1 MQEVV
6 DEFNHSQNR
15 ITVDFL
21 SVGQIEQKTLLA
33 TAGGDPPDL
42 AGLYLSDVCAFA
54 DRHALT
60 PLSPFMRADGVTPGQ
75 FNSRY
80 ARVYRSMG
88 SYGGEDWSIP
98 TTPTTIALYFNKDL
112 LRAAGLDPER
122 PPRTADE
129 LTAMSKKLTRHD
141 AAGNLTQVGY
151 LPQLNPDWCWAVAAW
166 FGGQVFDG
174 KDITIGT
181 DPANV
186 RAFTW
191 MGQYTDLYGLQNIR
205 RLSSTFGSL
214 STPDDPFMSGKV
226 AFVFDG
232 VWRYSYIQQFQPG
245 LNFGVAPWPEA
256 TPGVTDFT
264 MADSDMLVIP
274 RGAKHPREA
283 WEFIRYLSSPNLAAQ
298 NLDEISGLERL
309 CYLQQKAS
317 PLEQWSPFFTEKNP
331 NPYAGLFRQ
340 LAESPH
346 AVATPQMG
354 IWDEYQRNLKLAFDK
369 VRLQI
374 EPPQQALQ
382 ECQHR
387 VEQRWQWHKESLDLH
402 KHDATAATP

>member
-15 ITVDFL
+15 ITIDFL

-42 AGLYLSDVCAFA
+42 AGIYLVDVCAFA
-54 DRHALT
+54 DRNALT
-60 PLSPFMRADGVTPGQ
+60 PLSPFMRADGTTPDQ

-80 ARVYRSMG
+80 ARVYGGMG
-88 SYGGEDWSIP
+88 SYRGEVWAVP
-98 TTPTTIALYFNKDL
+98 TTPSTVALYYNKDL

-122 PPRTADE
+122 PPRTKDE
-129 LTAMSKKLTRHD
+129 LTEMSKKLIVRD
-141 AAGNLTQVGY
+141 AAGKLTQVGF
-151 LPQLNPDWCWAVAAW
+151 LPQLNSWWGWAFAEW

-174 KDITIGT
+174 KDVTIST
-181 DPANV
+181 NPANV
-186 RAFTW
+186 QAFTW
-191 MGQYTDLYGLQNIR
+191 MEDYTKLYGLENIR
-205 RLSSTFGSL
+205 RLSSTFGNL
-214 STPDDPFMSGKV
+214 STPDDPFLSGKV

-232 VWRYSYIQQFQPG
+232 VWRYSYVQQFHPG

-256 TPGVTDFT
+256 VPGVKDFT
-264 MADSDMLVIP
+264 IAESDMLVIP

-283 WEFIRYLSSPNLAAQ
+283 WEFLKYLSSPNLAAQ
-298 NLDEISGLERL
+298 GIDEISGVERL

-317 PLEQWSPFFTEKNP
+317 PLTQWSPFFTDHNP
-331 NPYAGLFRQ
+331 NPYADIFRK

-354 IWDEYQRNLKLAFDK
+354 IWDEYQRNLILAFDK
-369 VRLQI
+369 VRLDI
-374 EPPQQALQ
+374 ETPQQALD
-382 ECQHR
+382 ECQQR
-387 VEQRWQWHKESLDLH
+387 VEQSWQWHKESLELH
-402 KHDATAATP
+402 KKDVTAATP